1 MSSSAPEVME
11 TRVSHPRLFNRL
23 KAFLNRIEALCQRH
37 LFMSFGLI
45 VIGWLLS
52 IGWIAMRFSP
62 THAIATVSPSL
73 PSLRAFNRLAEN
85 VSAMQVQLSQIAK
98 AVQRESAKPSND
110 GKIESQL
117 GLLTGSISALSN
129 QLDKTLSTS
138 IEAGNTL
145 IQSQLSEVNQSI
157 EAIKSSEN
165 PIQYLKPS
173 DLPFD
178 VIAIDSI
185 EGQPVVS
192 ANYDY
197 KTVALSVGFSL
208 AGWSLEKADYGRQ
221 RAEFINPKHQHVLI
235 QLDRLGG

>member
-11 TRVSHPRLFNRL
+11 TRVSNPRLFNRL
-23 KAFLNRIEALCQRH
+23 KAFLNRINVLCQRH

-62 THAIATVSPSL
+62 TYAIATASPSS

-98 AVQRESAKPSND
+98 AVQRESDKPSND

-129 QLDKTLSTS
+129 QL
-138 IEAGNTL
+138 
-145 IQSQLSEVNQSI
+145 
-157 EAIKSSEN
+157 
-165 PIQYLKPS
+165 
-173 DLPFD
+173 
-178 VIAIDSI
+178 
-185 EGQPVVS
+185 VS
-192 ANYDY
+192 NC
-197 KTVALSVGFSL
+197 K
-208 AGWSLEKADYGRQ
+208 
-221 RAEFINPKHQHVLI
+221 N
-235 QLDRLGG
+235 